1 MNLVFHK
8 FYYFEFWACNAY
20 LSVMPIVVLSPCLQ
34 WAPTEEPLHPIAVN
48 VVQPD
53 GPSQILSQNKH
64 DISPYK
70 FPHINFPNKY
80 CISPAMSTHDRGIC
94 CVPGVITHCTP
105 HVAVLNLYPSQALLG
120 AIHQSCKSLE
130 KKGSRRCQCV
140 DRDTLNR
147 VEHKQVW
154 NGSRK
159 EESTPDWVWQEPFK
173 KGFKR
178 SLKC

>member
-64 DISPYK
+64 GPGLILHFPSHVYTWQRHLLCPRSHHAPYPTCCCTKPLSLPSTAWSHSP
-70 FPHINFPNKY
+70 ILQ
-80 CISPAMSTHDRGIC
+80 
-94 CVPGVITHCTP
+94 
-105 HVAVLNLYPSQALLG
+105 VLGEKGLKEVSVCRQRHLEQGWAQAG
-120 AIHQSCKSLE
+120 
-130 KKGSRRCQCV
+130 
-140 DRDTLNR
+140 
-147 VEHKQVW
+147 
-154 NGSRK
+154 
-159 EESTPDWVWQEPFK
+159 
-173 KGFKR
+173 
-178 SLKC
+178 LKWL